1 MLMGMDE
8 RPNRIPDAVPKASSE
23 PLPEISSF
31 LEPFAPLFRRSQS
44 RHSLERYITGLLTD
58 LDRKNCDTIAAA
70 VAGTSTERLQHLL
83 TDADW
88 DSRQLDAARVRSLSE
103 KSPQEGGILV
113 LDDTSFPK
121 KGKSSV
127 GVARQYCGALGK
139 RANCQVV
146 VSAHYVAD
154 ELQSSRPLHWP
165 VSAQLYLP
173 EGWANDRG
181 RRERAHV
188 PEEVGFRSKPQIAL
202 SLVDLSLEWGVP
214 FEVVVADSGYGKYP
228 MFLEGLEERKLPYVS
243 GVESTFGVRRPEE
256 VVAAKEAGAPPYKG
270 RGQPPKERP
279 APLYTAKEVIES
291 LPEERWQTV
300 VWREGTK
307 GTLSKQM
314 VALRAHRAT
323 GSDRHSTTH
332 ERVVTAQEGWLIA
345 ERPLRRSEKGEDLPD
360 EEELKYY
367 YSSLGAD
374 VSLERLAALAKSRW
388 AIEQFYED
396 AKEECGLGDYQGRRW
411 DGVHRHLAL
420 VMVAYSFL
428 MLHSSVT
435 TAGAESSS
443 SSSEKA
449 FFPLGQAHDAAGH
462 PQAGTGVVARRSGE
476 VVRRNR
482 QDKDLSSS
490 QKLTK

>member
-1 MLMGMDE
+1 MLLGMND
-8 RPNRIPDAVPKASSE
+8 RPNRIPDAVPKASSD

-31 LEPFAPLFRRSQS
+31 LKPLAPLFRRSQS
-44 RHSLERYITGLLTD
+44 RHSLERYVTGLLTD

-88 DSRQLDAARVRSLSE
+88 DSRQLDGARVRSLSE
-103 KSPQEGGILV
+103 KSPEGGGILV

-121 KGKSSV
+121 QGKSSV

-146 VSAHYVAD
+146 VSAQYVAG
-154 ELQSSRPLHWP
+154 EPESSRPLHWP

-173 EGWANDRG
+173 RGWANDAG

-202 SLVDLSLEWGVP
+202 SLVDLSREWEVP
-214 FEVVVADSGYGKYP
+214 FETVVADSGYGDNP
-228 MFLEGLEERKLPYVS
+228 NFLEGLEERKVAYVC

-256 VVAAKEAGAPPYKG
+256 VRAAKEAGAPPYKG

-279 APLYTAKEVIES
+279 APLYTTKEVIES
-291 LPEERWQTV
+291 LPEEAWQTV
-300 VWREGTK
+300 SWREGTK

-314 VALRAHRAT
+314 VAVRAHRAT
-323 GSDRHSTTH
+323 GSPRHSTTH
-332 ERVVTAQEGWLIA
+332 ERVVTAEEGWLIA
-345 ERPLRRSEKGEDLPD
+345 ERPLGPSGKDLPG

-374 VSLERLAALAKSRW
+374 VSLERLAAPAKSRW

-396 AKEECGLGDYQGRRW
+396 AKGECGLGDYQGRRW
-411 DGVHRHLAL
+411 EGLHRHLAL

-435 TAGAESSS
+435 GIGGSSTTPS
-443 SSSEKA
+443 GEI
-449 FFPLGQAHDAAGH
+449 FFPYGAAHDASGH
-462 PQAGTGVVARRSGE
+462 P
-476 VVRRNR
+476 
-482 QDKDLSSS
+482 
-490 QKLTK
+490 

>member
-1 MLMGMDE
+1 MLVGMHE
-8 RPNRIPDAVPKASSE
+8 SPNIPDAVPKASTE
-23 PLPEISSF
+23 PLPEISAF

-44 RHSLERYITGLLTD
+44 RHSLERYVTGLLTD

-88 DSRQLDAARVRSLSE
+88 DSQELDGARVRSLSGE
-103 KSPQEGGILV
+103 SPEGGILL

-121 KGKSSV
+121 QGKSSV

-139 RANCQVV
+139 RANCQVL
-146 VSAHYVAD
+146 VSAQYVAD
-154 ELQSSRPLHWP
+154 EPESSRPLHWP
-165 VSAQLYLP
+165 VGARLYLP

-188 PEEVGFRSKPQIAL
+188 PEGVRFRTKPRIAL
-202 SLVDLSLEWGVP
+202 SLVDLSGEWEVP
-214 FEVVVADSGYGKYP
+214 FDVVVAGSGYGDNP
-228 MFLEGLEERKLPYVS
+228 DFLKGLEERKLSYVC

-256 VVAAKEAGAPPYKG
+256 VRAAKEAGTPPYKG

-279 APLYTAKEVIES
+279 APLYTAKEVVGS
-291 LPEERWQTV
+291 LPRQAWQTV

-307 GTLSKQM
+307 GTLSKRM
-314 VALRAHRAT
+314 VAVRVHRAT
-323 GSDRHSTTH
+323 GSARHSTAH
-332 ERVVTAQEGWLIA
+332 ERVMTAEEGWLIA
-345 ERPLRRSEKGEDLPD
+345 ERPPRPEGKDLPS

-374 VSLERLAALAKSRW
+374 VALERLAALAHSRW

-396 AKEECGLGDYQGRRW
+396 AKGECGLGDYQGRRW
-411 DGVHRHLAL
+411 DGLHRHLAL
-420 VMVAYSFL
+420 SMVAYSFL
-428 MLHSSVT
+428 MLHSSIL
-435 TAGAESSS
+435 GEDPSH
-443 SSSEKA
+443 EEA
-449 FFPLGQAHDAAGH
+449 FSPLFSGQAHDAAGD
-462 PQAGTGVVARRSGE
+462 PQAGTDVVAGGSGG

-482 QDKDLSSS
+482 EDKDLPST
-490 QKLTK
+490 QELTK

>member
-1 MLMGMDE
+1 MLVSMDE
-8 RPNRIPDAVPKASSE
+8 RPNIPDAVPKASSE

-44 RHSLERYITGLLTD
+44 RQSLERYITGLLTD

-88 DSRQLDAARVRSLSE
+88 DSLELDGARVRSLSAR
-103 KSPQEGGILV
+103 SPKGGVLV

-121 KGKSSV
+121 QGKSSV

-154 ELQSSRPLHWP
+154 EPESSRPLHWP
-165 VSAQLYLP
+165 VCAQLYLP
-173 EGWANDRG
+173 EEWANDPQ

-188 PEEVGFRSKPQIAL
+188 PEEVGFKSKPQIAL
-202 SLVDLSLEWGVP
+202 SLVDLSGEWGVP
-214 FEVVVADSGYGKYP
+214 FDVVVTDSGYGKYP
-228 MFLEGLEERKLPYVS
+228 KFLEGLEERKLPYVC
-243 GVESTFGVRRPEE
+243 GVESTFGMRLPEE
-256 VVAAKEAGAPPYKG
+256 VRAAKEAGAPPYRG
-270 RGQPPKERP
+270 RGRPPKERP
-279 APLYTAKEVIES
+279 APLYTAKEAIGA
-291 LPEERWQTV
+291 LPQEAWQTV
-300 VWREGTK
+300 LWREATK
-307 GTLSKQM
+307 ETLGKQM
-314 VALRAHRAT
+314 VALRVHRAT

-332 ERVVTAQEGWLIA
+332 ELVLTAQEGWLIA
-345 ERPLRRSEKGEDLPD
+345 ERPLRRSA
-360 EEELKYY
+360 EEEDLKYY

-374 VSLERLAALAKSRW
+374 VPLERLAALAHSRW

-396 AKEECGLGDYQGRRW
+396 AKGECGLGDYQGRRW
-411 DGVHRHLAL
+411 DGLHRHLAL

-435 TAGAESSS
+435 AGADSSS
-443 SSSEKA
+443 SSSEEA
-449 FFPLGQAHDAAGH
+449 FSPLGQAHDAAGH
-462 PQAGTGVVARRSGE
+462 P
-476 VVRRNR
+476 
-482 QDKDLSSS
+482 
-490 QKLTK
+490 